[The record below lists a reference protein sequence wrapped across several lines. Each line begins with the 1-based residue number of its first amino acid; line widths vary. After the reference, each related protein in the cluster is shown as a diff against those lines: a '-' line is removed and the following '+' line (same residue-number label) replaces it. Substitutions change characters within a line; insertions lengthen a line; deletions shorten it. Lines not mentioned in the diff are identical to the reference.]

1 MLFLTRTPCIYSH
14 VICHLANAQ
23 LNMLTSQSTRNLF
36 NQLRSLSHLTGV
48 RPLTTHALHPIR
60 HPQNKRLESRA
71 DGVRW
76 NKNIHLTP
84 PRLENPPHV
93 QKSELSEGA
102 YDKLAEETMDAL
114 TDYFEDLM
122 DEAFTGADY
131 DVVYSSGVLTVKVG
145 RDHGT
150 YVINKQTPNRQ
161 IWLSS
166 PTSGPKRYDWTG
178 GRWVYAH
185 DGVSLHQLLSKEF
198 SVIFNTNMDLSGL
211 PYS

>member
-14 VICHLANAQ
+14 VICHLANTQ

-71 DGVRW
+71 DGVPWR
-76 NKNIHLTP
+76 KNIHLTP
-84 PRLENPPHV
+84 PRLEKPPPV
-93 QKSELSEGA
+93 QKSELSEGT

-145 RDHGT
+145 RDHGI

-185 DGVSLHQLLSKEF
+185 DGVSLHQLLSNEF

-211 PYS
+211 PHS